1 VHPNEQNTSGLEPL
15 TLIPPQLAL
24 THLPTRKLSEGERD
38 DWCCGRAI
46 PHQNRTGATV
56 VLSSDDIML
65 GIGLANSEDQL
76 RPKVVFEAR
85 G

>member
-1 VHPNEQNTSGLEPL
+1 
-15 TLIPPQLAL
+15 
-24 THLPTRKLSEGERD
+24 
-38 DWCCGRAI
+38 
-46 PHQNRTGATV
+46 V